1 MPVEPLEAT
10 ADAALKEI
18 QRVLKSELQLQRE
31 VRLED
36 DLAADLQLDSVSL
49 LTLVVELENAFR
61 IALREEDSAH
71 VRTVAELAELV
82 AARARESRD
91 ASAGGNAAI

>member
-1 MPVEPLEAT
+1 MPLEPLEAT

-61 IALREEDSAH
+61 IALHEEDSAQ

-82 AARARESRD
+82 AARARESRETVAD
-91 ASAGGNAAI
+91 GTAAI